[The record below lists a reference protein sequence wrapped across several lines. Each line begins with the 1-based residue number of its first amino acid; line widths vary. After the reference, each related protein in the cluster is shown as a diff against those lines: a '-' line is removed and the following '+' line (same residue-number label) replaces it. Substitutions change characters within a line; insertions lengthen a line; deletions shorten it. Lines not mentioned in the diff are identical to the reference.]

1 MRRLLSVIVGCF
13 LAAGCAGPGTEFE
26 RSGEPALKFEVRRAS
41 TKEVDGWTA
50 TSNKTPQEE
59 YTLYVSPEVELS
71 NEDVLSTGVRFAPI
85 GKAASRWKAGAY
97 TLAFSVVFFV
107 IWRRSKQWGWGV
119 GSAVALL
126 LGLGVLAHGLTSTS
140 ERFDQQGS
148 WQVVI
153 RFNDAG
159 KKKLADVT
167 ASMVDA
173 KNPKSYPSKHLAFL
187 IDGELTFVV
196 PVMVSVMKQ
205 DTDGLFYLVHSTHLT
220 MRDAPEGPSE
230 EYATR
235 IAKGIAG
242 P

>member
-1 MRRLLSVIVGCF
+1 MRRLLSLIVVCF
-13 LAAGCAGPGTEFE
+13 LAAGCAGPGTEFD
-26 RSGEPALKFEVRRAS
+26 RSGEPALKLEVRRAS
-41 TKEVDGWTA
+41 TKEVDGWKA
-50 TSNKTPQEE
+50 TGS
-59 YTLYVSPEVELS
+59 LYVSPEVELS

-85 GKAASRWKAGAY
+85 GTAASRWKAGAC

-107 IWRRSKQWGWGV
+107 IWRRSRQWGWGV
-119 GSAVALL
+119 GSAAAFL

-167 ASMVDA
+167 ASMVDTT
-173 KNPKSYPSKHLAFL
+173 KNPPNRVPYPSNHLAFL
-187 IDGELTFVV
+187 IDGELTFAW
-196 PVMVSVMKQ
+196 PVLKECK
-205 DTDGLFYLVHSTHLT
+205 DGLFDLVHATHIT
-220 MRDAPEGPSE
+220 KRDSPEGLSR

>member
-1 MRRLLSVIVGCF
+1 MRRVFSLIVGCF

-26 RSGEPALKFEVRRAS
+26 RSGEPALKLEVRRAS
-41 TKEVDGWTA
+41 TKEVEGWQA
-50 TSNKTPQEE
+50 MTPPHGE

-71 NEDVLSTGVRFAPI
+71 NEDVLSTGVHFAPI

-119 GSAVALL
+119 GSAVAFL
-126 LGLGVLAHGLTSTS
+126 LGLGVLTHGLTSTS

-173 KNPKSYPSKHLAFL
+173 QKYPPNRRPYPSKQLAFL
-187 IDGELTFVV
+187 IDGELTFAW
-196 PVMVSVMKQ
+196 PVLEEV
-205 DTDGLFYLVHSTHLT
+205 TDGLFSLVHSTHLT
-220 MRDAPEGPSE
+220 KGDDPEGLSE

-242 P
+242 L

>member
-1 MRRLLSVIVGCF
+1 MRRLLTIIVGCF
-13 LAAGCAGPGTEFE
+13 LAAGCAGPGTEYE
-26 RSGEPALKFEVRRAS
+26 RSAGPALKLEVRRAS
-41 TKEVDGWTA
+41 TKEVDGWQA
-50 TSNKTPQEE
+50 TTPPHEE

-107 IWRRSKQWGWGV
+107 IWGRSKQWGWGV

-173 KNPKSYPSKHLAFL
+173 KNPKSYPSKQLAFL
-187 IDGELTFVV
+187 IDGELTFAW
-196 PVMVSVMKQ
+196 PVLKQ
-205 DTDGLFYLVHSTHLT
+205 CTDGLFYLVHSTHLT
-220 MRDAPEGPSE
+220 KGDDPEGLSE